1 MATEA
6 QQRARNKWNREHRDK
21 QKIYNYRSHTKTF
34 ISDYATS
41 KDIEEIEKLLQQRKQ
56 LLNEQTQ
63 DK

>member
-6 QQRARNKWNREHRDK
+6 QQRARNKWNHEHRDK
-21 QKIYNYRSHTKTF
+21 QKIYNYRSHTRTF
-34 ISDYATS
+34 
-41 KDIEEIEKLLQQRKQ
+41 IEEIEKLLQQRKQ

>member
-6 QQRARNKWNREHRDK
+6 QQRARNKWNHEHRDK
-21 QKIYNYRSHTKTF
+21 QKIYNYRSHTRTF

-41 KDIEEIEKLLQQRKQ
+41 KDIEEIETLLQQRKQ

>member
-6 QQRARNKWNREHRDK
+6 QQRARNKWNHEHRDK

-34 ISDYATS
+34 ISSYANS
-41 KDIEEIEKLLQQRKQ
+41 KDIKEIEKLLQQRKAF
-56 LLNEQTQ
+56 LKEQTQ